1 MVSTLFADVIVVKLH
16 HEMLKHKPTKIRHVD
31 IPPDSDHLRLD
42 WLMLLTFSLRVSFV
56 PKLIVVVAFLYFLI
70 RHFPFVCTF
79 FFLNVLYPFNWLLK
93 AMYRNCCF

>member
-79 FFLNVLYPFNWLLK
+79 FFKLTLSL
-93 AMYRNCCF
+93 